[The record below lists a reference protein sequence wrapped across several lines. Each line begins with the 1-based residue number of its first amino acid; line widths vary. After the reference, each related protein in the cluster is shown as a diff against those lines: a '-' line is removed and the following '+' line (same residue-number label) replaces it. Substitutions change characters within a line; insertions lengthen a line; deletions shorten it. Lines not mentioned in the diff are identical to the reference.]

1 MVRRGSTVRVRQRA
15 LQKPR
20 SQGFFVRIDLQDR
33 QRVVG
38 MEPLYGAF
46 RSKARVFGRILHKR
60 RMWADN
66 ETRIDLLGFDFLV
79 DELLVI
85 PRRVRAQLPRPASER
100 PRSRSS
106 RRTRTGAATASHC
119 SIPTASRSCS
129 SPWPGPKSATAAD
142 YGRLA
147 CGPCGAGGLLAPSP
161 ALRLLVSLRVL
172 ARRSPWDSRVFQRDN
187 NPRRCVP
194 CRADSVSCLS

>member
-20 SQGFFVRIDLQDR
+20 SRAFVRIDLQDR

-46 RSKARVFGRILHKR
+46 RSKTRVFGRILHKR

-106 RRTRTGAATASHC
+106 RRTRTAPPRRHIARSRRLPGRARPRGLALKERLQ
-119 SIPTASRSCS
+119 PTAAG
-129 SPWPGPKSATAAD
+129 SPAGRAAPVV
-142 YGRLA
+142 YWHRG
-147 CGPCGAGGLLAPSP
+147 P

-172 ARRSPWDSRVFQRDN
+172 ARRSAWDSRVFQRDN